1 MPKIS
6 PLRALLFAIYKVAN
20 EEYSL
25 GMTRIS
31 SRATGWRPPLHFA
44 ISLLVLFCT
53 MSLTGCTGKQA
64 GSMEHKID
72 INYQVK
78 IDDPNIKRLTNVTQ
92 SVDIVAAGD
101 FATGTYLVK
110 NSLVSIPP
118 DTKFQLKLKLPIDNP
133 DVISTANATGT
144 LSTNNQISFN
154 TIPIPKVID
163 FEKGTVSGDVD
174 LARSIGAFFINL
186 IQVGSLS
193 GDMKD
198 MVNSIKIDRLTL
210 ELRPGSTMHLG
221 EKSLHIGP
229 NSQVQLVDAIFD
241 ADLNYVGTCKVDI
254 NFAKDCKWIG
264 EKVDCEFDGGRMQ
277 SQFRAQKFPD
287 RLVLSLP
294 ESVTAAENRPVVL
307 QNCTLR
313 FGKDK
318 RSNAVANTC
327 VGVVKE
333 FTWQQVKGEE
343 HPTLHLVSTMDMTG
357 TDLHLKTD
365 IHQTIGH
372 FPGRVPGK
380 LVANIKK
387 DGRETDFETTG
398 NAHAQT
404 GKIIIE
410 KKNTKLVLSLEN
422 VTVGPAVYEK
432 EGALKFSLEG
442 GVANIREL
450 DWQAKS
456 SQFCLK
462 CGSGSTLTLPAEML
476 LAKPNS
482 GGGTELNL
490 PLKLKLGTA
499 TLKTGS
505 QSIDLANLDGVILID
520 VNKEI
525 QLKSDLSF
533 GLQNLKILDGYNA
546 KVTAKGLDLNVLDGR
561 SKVLLKHCTILV
573 PDEPLKDAI
582 KKRIPS
588 TVEFKLHKVIKE
600 DKSWRYQNAVAENVK
615 ITNLIVSDMKA
626 KGSSALAFT
635 ASGDVYLDG
644 TVDKSGIIF
653 HKDEYKTKP
662 WNLSGHVQG
671 EGIVKYKFAK
681 KKGDSSDDDQLHY
694 DLSMDVKIPDDVKLD
709 WSEVAGGI
717 LKMAEKKVILG
728 RLKKI
733 DIPLKHEGDI
743 NVIDK
748 EGSAWKNL
756 ALSQVVVKDAPNG
769 GTQIEFQAET
779 SSDSTQKAP
788 AKDTSAPKEAAKK
801 STKITGLTQQ
811 AAKRSDAVKKTSSS
825 TATMSAMSQ
834 ELSEKSP
841 KSSAATA
848 KNSAKI
854 LKKSTSVD

>member
-1 MPKIS
+1 MTQIS
-6 PLRALLFAIYKVAN
+6 ARA
-20 EEYSL
+20 S
-25 GMTRIS
+25 
-31 SRATGWRPPLHFA
+31 GWRPHLHNA
-44 ISLLVLFCT
+44 IFILVLLCT
-53 MSLTGCTGKQA
+53 LSLCGCTGKQA
-64 GSMEHKID
+64 GSTQQEID

-78 IDDPNIKRLTNVTQ
+78 IEDPDIKRLTTVTQ
-92 SVDIVAAGD
+92 GVDIAASGN
-101 FATGTYLVK
+101 FSAGTYMVK

-118 DTKFQLKLKLPIDNP
+118 NTKFQLKLRLPIDNP

-163 FEKGTVSGDVD
+163 LNKGTVSGDVD

-193 GDMKD
+193 GDMKA
-198 MVNSIKIDRLTL
+198 MINSIKIEKLAL
-210 ELRPGSTMHLG
+210 ELRPGSTMYLG
-221 EKSLHIGP
+221 KKSLNIGP
-229 NSQVQLVDAIFD
+229 NSRVQLVNAEFD
-241 ADLNYVGTCKVDI
+241 SALNYVGTCKVDI
-254 NFAKDCKWIG
+254 NFAKGCKWIG
-264 EKVDCEFDGGRMQ
+264 EKVDCEFDGGKMQ
-277 SQFRAQKFPD
+277 SQFRAQKFPN
-287 RLVLSLP
+287 RLALTLP
-294 ESVTAAENRPVVL
+294 ESVTAEENKPVVL
-307 QNCTLR
+307 ENCTMR

-318 RSNAVANTC
+318 RSNAVAKTC
-327 VGVVKE
+327 VGIVKE
-333 FTWQQVKGEE
+333 FSWQQVKGED

-357 TDLHLKTD
+357 TNLHLKTD
-365 IHQTIGH
+365 IHQTIGY

-387 DGRETDFETTG
+387 EGRETDFETTG

-422 VTVGPAVYEK
+422 VTVGPAVYAK

-450 DWQAKS
+450 DWQAKT

-476 LAKPNS
+476 LEKTDPAS
-482 GGGTELNL
+482 GTALNL

-505 QSIDLANLDGVILID
+505 RSIDLANLDGVILID
-520 VNKEI
+520 VGKEI

-533 GLQNLKILDGYNA
+533 GLQKLTVLDGYDA
-546 KVTAKGLDLNVLDGR
+546 KVSAKGLDLTVLDG
-561 SKVLLKHCTILV
+561 KTNVILKHCAILV
-573 PDEPLKDAI
+573 PDQPLKDAI

-600 DKSWRYQNAVAENVK
+600 DKTWRYQNAVAENVK
-615 ITNLIVSDMKA
+615 ITNLVVEDMRA

-644 TVDKSGIIF
+644 TVDKSGIMF
-653 HKDEYKTKP
+653 NKNEFKTKP
-662 WNLSGHVQG
+662 WNLSGHVTG
-671 EGIVKYKFAK
+671 DGVVTYKFAK
-681 KKGDSSDDDQLHY
+681 KKGDSGDDDQLHY
-694 DLSMDVKIPDDVKLD
+694 EMSMDIKMPDDMKLD
-709 WSEVAGGI
+709 WSEVAGGL

-733 DIPLKHEGDI
+733 DIPFKHEGDI
-743 NVIDK
+743 NIIEK
-748 EGSAWKNL
+748 ETSAWKNL
-756 ALSQVVVKDAPNG
+756 SISQVAINDAPNG

-779 SSDSTQKAP
+779 SSGSTQKAAAP
-788 AKDTSAPKEAAKK
+788 ASDPSNSKGTVK
-801 STKITGLTQQ
+801 SSKITGLSSKTSQ
-811 AAKRSDAVKKTSSS
+811 RSDAMKKSSNAS
-825 TATMSAMSQ
+825 ATMSNLSQ
-834 ELSEKSP
+834 EFSEKSP
-841 KSSAATA
+841 KSPAATA
-848 KNSAKI
+848 RNSAKI
-854 LKKSTSVD
+854 LKKSTAVD